1 MISFK
6 EQLDA
11 EKQLASEKQVVIEN
25 LKEQLLRAAKD
36 GESTLFI
43 ELTNENDLKSRLIFQ
58 FLQSEGITFDKKY
71 DVKEVEE
78 KGYYDPHMAFYQEY
92 VARNN
97 GSSTYTYKTK
107 KFTFKGISISV

>member
-1 MISFK
+1 MSFK
-6 EQLDA
+6 EQLEA
-11 EKQLASEKQVVIEN
+11 EKQIASDNDVIIEN
-25 LKEQLLRAAKD
+25 VKEQLLQAAKD
-36 GESTLFI
+36 GESSVFI

-92 VARNN
+92 VVRNN

-107 KFTFKGISISV
+107 KFTFKGISISL

>member
-1 MISFK
+1 MTVK
-6 EQLDA
+6 EELET
-11 EKQLASEKQVVIEN
+11 EKQFANEKQVVIEN
-25 LKEQLLRAAKD
+25 LKEQLLQAAKA
-36 GESTLFI
+36 GESSVFI
-43 ELTNENDLKSRLIFQ
+43 ELYDEYDLKSRIIFN
-58 FLQSEGITFDKKY
+58 FLEKEGINFNKKY

-107 KFTFKGISISV
+107 QFTFKGVVISL

>member
-1 MISFK
+1 MPFK
-6 EQLDA
+6 EQLET
-11 EKQLASEKQVVIEN
+11 EKQLASEKKVVIEN
-25 LKEQLLRAAKD
+25 LKNKLLQAAKD
-36 GESTLFI
+36 GESSVFI
-43 ELTNENDLKSRLIFQ
+43 ELYDEYDLKSRIIFD
-58 FLQSEGITFDKKY
+58 FLQTEGIKFDKKY

-107 KFTFKGISISV
+107 KFTFKGILVYL

>member
-1 MISFK
+1 MSFK
-6 EQLDA
+6 EQLEA
-11 EKQLASEKQVVIEN
+11 EKQIASDNDVIIEN
-25 LKEQLLRAAKD
+25 VKNKLLQAAKN
-36 GESTLFI
+36 GESTIFI
-43 ELTNENDLKSRLIFQ
+43 ELIDENDLKSQLIFH
-58 FLQSEGITFDKKY
+58 FLQSEGVKFDKKY

-107 KFTFKGISISV
+107 KFTFKGISISL

>member
-1 MISFK
+1 MSFK
-6 EQLDA
+6 EQLET
-11 EKQLASEKQVVIEN
+11 EKQLASEKKVVIEN
-25 LKEQLLRAAKD
+25 LKNKLLQAAKN
-36 GESTLFI
+36 GESTIFI
-43 ELTNENDLKSRLIFQ
+43 ELIDENDLKSRIIFH

-107 KFTFKGISISV
+107 KFTFKGIVISL